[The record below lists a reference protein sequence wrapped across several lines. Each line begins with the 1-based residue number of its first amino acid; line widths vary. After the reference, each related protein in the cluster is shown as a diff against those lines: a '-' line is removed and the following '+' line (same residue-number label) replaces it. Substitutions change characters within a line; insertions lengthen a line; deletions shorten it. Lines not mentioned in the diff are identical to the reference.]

1 MDETS
6 RNTSEIIMQIHNVFR
21 YADPVFRLTTI
32 GTIKLIQFLAR
43 MAKEKQLSETSIDDF
58 GKFLK
63 ATDGKY
69 DIMNIPAV
77 DVKQLQEELGDMDIH
92 FTVLPD
98 LDRDDGLMQVA
109 VYQPDREKFGSWYER
124 FLIDRMQGGEKELK
138 ELRGLT
144 RGNVSIVSFPL
155 EGREEGMAEDFKALG
170 INYAR
175 FPDLRVGDGSIQF
188 EIANSDMGKVN
199 QWYKLKQRD
208 MLHAGEELPPL
219 ETISMEQYQ
228 QTGAMSEQD
237 YMNTATEE
245 MKQANRKYKGKEKGE
260 AEQLAEEK
268 EHVIK
273 ADSSSTFQDHVNDPD
288 FIPVTINKKALIDKS
303 IVSSE
308 MRERF
313 ADRGQFCCRIP
324 GTWEKGKKQ
333 EDILMIPL
341 KNVFEADEGRS
352 YIAFLDKRH
361 LPLVL
366 HAGNGT
372 PATEYF
378 GVTTDEFAKRFFREV
393 TPEALSPER
402 IVDPAKSL
410 AETVTIHLKQPNP
423 PVLAR

>member
-98 LDRDDGLMQVA
+98 L
-109 VYQPDREKFGSWYER
+109 E
-124 FLIDRMQGGEKELK
+124 GGEKELK

-144 RGNVSIVSFPL
+144 RGNVSIVSFLL

-245 MKQANRKYKGKEKGE
+245 MKQANRKYEGKEKGE

-333 EDILMIPL
+333 EDILMITL

-372 PATEYF
+372 PATDYF

-402 IVDPAKSL
+402 VVDPAKSL
-410 AETVTIHLKQPNP
+410 AETVTIHLKQPHP

>member
-98 LDRDDGLMQVA
+98 L
-109 VYQPDREKFGSWYER
+109 E
-124 FLIDRMQGGEKELK
+124 GGEKELK

-245 MKQANRKYKGKEKGE
+245 MKQANRKYEGKEKGE

-372 PATEYF
+372 PATDYF

-402 IVDPAKSL
+402 VVDPAKSL
-410 AETVTIHLKQPNP
+410 AETVTIHLKQPHP

>member
-175 FPDLRVGDGSIQF
+175 FSDLRVGDGSIQF

-228 QTGAMSEQD
+228 
-237 YMNTATEE
+237 
-245 MKQANRKYKGKEKGE
+245 
-260 AEQLAEEK
+260 
-268 EHVIK
+268 
-273 ADSSSTFQDHVNDPD
+273 
-288 FIPVTINKKALIDKS
+288 
-303 IVSSE
+303 
-308 MRERF
+308 
-313 ADRGQFCCRIP
+313 
-324 GTWEKGKKQ
+324 
-333 EDILMIPL
+333 
-341 KNVFEADEGRS
+341 
-352 YIAFLDKRH
+352 
-361 LPLVL
+361 
-366 HAGNGT
+366 
-372 PATEYF
+372 
-378 GVTTDEFAKRFFREV
+378 
-393 TPEALSPER
+393 
-402 IVDPAKSL
+402 
-410 AETVTIHLKQPNP
+410 
-423 PVLAR
+423 

>member
-98 LDRDDGLMQVA
+98 L
-109 VYQPDREKFGSWYER
+109 E
-124 FLIDRMQGGEKELK
+124 GGEKELK

-144 RGNVSIVSFPL
+144 RGNVSIVSFLL

-245 MKQANRKYKGKEKGE
+245 MKQANRKYEGKEKGE

-333 EDILMIPL
+333 EDILMITL

>member
-219 ETISMEQYQ
+219 
-228 QTGAMSEQD
+228 G
-237 YMNTATEE
+237 
-245 MKQANRKYKGKEKGE
+245 KYEGKEKGE